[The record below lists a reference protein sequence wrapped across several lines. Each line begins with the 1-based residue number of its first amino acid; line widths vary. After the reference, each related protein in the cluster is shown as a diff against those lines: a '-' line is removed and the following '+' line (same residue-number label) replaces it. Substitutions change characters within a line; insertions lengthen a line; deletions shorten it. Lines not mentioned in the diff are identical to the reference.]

1 MKVPTKSVPK
11 PIVKIPKAGYGFREG
26 RGFSIGEL
34 KEAGLSV
41 GKARALGLYVDVR
54 RRSVRKDNVEALK
67 SFLKEVEEKSKAEA
81 LRNQTKVKG

>member
-1 MKVPTKSVPK
+1 MKVSTKSIPK

-26 RGFSIGEL
+26 KGFSIGEL

-54 RRSVRKDNVEALK
+54 RRSVRKENVEALK
-67 SFLKEVEEKSKAEA
+67 KFLKEVEGKAKAETQQ
-81 LRNQTKVKG
+81 NQTEVKG

>member
-11 PIVKIPKAGYGFREG
+11 PVVKIPKAGYGFREG

-34 KEAGLSV
+34 KEAGLSI

-54 RRSVRKDNVEALK
+54 RRSVRKDNVEVLK
-67 SFLKEVEEKSKAEA
+67 RFLKEVEEKSKAETPQ
-81 LRNQTKVKG
+81 NQTEVKG

>member
-1 MKVPTKSVPK
+1 MKVSTKSIPK

-54 RRSVRKDNVEALK
+54 RRSVRKENVEALK
-67 SFLKEVEEKSKAEA
+67 KFLKEVEGKAKAETQQ
-81 LRNQTKVKG
+81 NQTEVKG

>member
-1 MKVPTKSVPK
+1 MNVSSRNMPK

-41 GKARALGLYVDVR
+41 GKARTLGLYVDVR
-54 RRSVRKDNVEALK
+54 RRSVRKDNVEVLK
-67 SFLKEVEEKSKAEA
+67 SFLKEVEESSKAKAPQNPAE
-81 LRNQTKVKG
+81 VKS

>member
-1 MKVPTKSVPK
+1 MKVSTKSIPK

-26 RGFSIGEL
+26 KGFSIGEL

-54 RRSVRKDNVEALK
+54 RRSVRKENVEALK
-67 SFLKEVEEKSKAEA
+67 KFLKEVEGKAKAET
-81 LRNQTKVKG
+81 Q